1 MRRTLFYLT
10 AICFILVLYQP
21 VHASLRN
28 IETTGV
34 VISDSSMELI
44 IGTTEELRA
53 WVQPEDATNKNIYWV
68 SSDNEVVT
76 VRSKGLSSAEIRA
89 EGGGEAWVTVITED
103 NDWRA
108 SCKVTVVI
116 PVSRVYMELTELSLE
131 SGEEYQFEAFLSPET
146 ATNRQLE
153 WASSNNQVIQVDEKG
168 LAEAISPGT
177 ARIVARS
184 EEDDNLYAFC
194 TVTVNGEA
202 VDDEH
207 ENITEVIDETEKNDA
222 IDENQIEPADSN
234 IEEAAEHDETTGKA
248 INYLY
253 FVVGAVIILLVTL
266 IIIVQRK
273 RHPG

>member
-1 MRRTLFYLT
+1 MRRNVLALFALYFILTLFN
-10 AICFILVLYQP
+10 P
-21 VHASLRN
+21 VFANLSD
-28 IETTGV
+28 IEATGV
-34 VISDSSMELI
+34 VISHGEIEMV
-44 IGTTEELRA
+44 IGTTEQLTARVE
-53 WVQPEDATNKNIYWV
+53 PENATNKNISWV
-68 SSDNEVVT
+68 SSDEDIVS
-76 VRSKGLSSAEIRA
+76 VRSTGLSSAEIRA

-222 IDENQIEPADSN
+222 ID
-234 IEEAAEHDETTGKA
+234 
-248 INYLY
+248 
-253 FVVGAVIILLVTL
+253 
-266 IIIVQRK
+266 
-273 RHPG
+273 

>member
-1 MRRTLFYLT
+1 MRRTLFYL
-10 AICFILVLYQP
+10 IVSCFILTLFQP
-21 VHASLRN
+21 VYASIRD

-34 VISDSSMELI
+34 VISDSTIEII

-53 WVQPEDATNKNIYWV
+53 WVQPGDATNKNINWV
-68 SSDNEVVT
+68 SSDKEVVT
-76 VRSKGLSSAEIRA
+76 VRSKGPSSAEIRA

-131 SGEEYQFEAFLSPET
+131 SGEKYQFEAFLSPET

-184 EEDDNLYAFC
+184 EEDDNLYAYC
-194 TVTVNGEA
+194 TVTVNDEA

-207 ENITEVIDETEKNDA
+207 EKNTEVIDESETNAVVDEKQVESA
-222 IDENQIEPADSN
+222 ET
-234 IEEAAEHDETTGKA
+234 AEHDETTSQT

-253 FVVGAVIILLVTL
+253 FVVGAVIFLLLYL
-266 IIIVQRK
+266 IIVVQKIRK
-273 RHPG
+273 TRFGSS